1 VKLPHLDAENEK
13 RRTIAKRYLTE
24 IENDKIQLPKWN
36 LSNNH
41 VFHLFVIRTENRMEL
56 KQYLHENGIQT
67 VIHYPVPPHKQKAL
81 PDYNMLSFP
90 ITEKIHETVL
100 SLPIS
105 PVLTTEEVTFI
116 IAILNKY

>member
-1 VKLPHLDAENEK
+1 
-13 RRTIAKRYLTE
+13 
-24 IENDKIQLPKWN
+24 
-36 LSNNH
+36 
-41 VFHLFVIRTENRMEL
+41 VIRTENRTEL
-56 KQYLHENGIQT
+56 QKYLHENGIQT

-81 PDYNMLSFP
+81 SEYNTLSFP

-105 PVLTTEEVTFI
+105 PVLTREEVAFI